1 MDLKI
6 ALIQSSLVW
15 GDVSRNLSDIDRKL
29 REAGEWDI
37 VLLPE
42 MFPAG
47 AMMVKREAEEMIVE
61 RERIAGCYE
70 EVKRKMQEWA
80 CRSGALVMG
89 STVCREGERYY
100 NRLIAAFPDGETKYY
115 DKRHCFRMGGENEHF
130 SPGNRQVVFEYR
142 GVKIA
147 TFICYDLR
155 FPVWSRNTEG
165 YDMAV
170 YVANW
175 PETRREVWSIL
186 LKSRAI
192 ENQAFVAGV
201 NCVGVDNN
209 GIRYAGDS
217 MVVDARGNI
226 LGNSNEFQE
235 EVLVV
240 DCDIT
245 ALHEF
250 RRRFSV
256 LDDRDFF
263 QIQ

>member
-1 MDLKI
+1 MKL
-6 ALIQSSLVW
+6 ALIQSELVW
-15 GDVSRNLSDIDRKL
+15 GNVTENLRRFDEKMEYCRGCDI
-29 REAGEWDI
+29 I
-37 VLLPE
+37 LLPE
-42 MFPAG
+42 MFTSG
-47 AMMVKREAEEMIVE
+47 CMMVKKSREVAVAEKKTVAC
-61 RERIAGCYE
+61 RFDDVR
-70 EVKRKMQEWA
+70 RKMLEWA
-80 CRSGALVMG
+80 GKYTAVIVG
-89 STVCREGERYY
+89 STVYEEKSRYY
-100 NRLIAAFPDGETKYY
+100 NRLIIAFPDGRCEYY

-165 YDMAV
+165 YDLAV

-175 PETRREVWSIL
+175 PETRRDVWSIL
-186 LKSRAI
+186 LRARAI

-201 NCVGVDNN
+201 NCFGVDNN

-226 LGNSNEFQE
+226 LGKSNEFQE

-245 ALHEF
+245 ALHDF

-263 QIQ
+263 HLQ